1 MPEYPSTTTTTSEN
15 VVGMRR
21 KIAEIAGGTEID
33 GEMTGT
39 EEGERRGGAGR
50 DFHSEYYESVFIR
63 DEREDKYGRE
73 RHRDRDDREDR
84 YRDDR
89 YGREDRNRDE
99 RQIGTSKKPVSYF
112 DKPAE
117 PLEEKKGG
125 FSAEDKELIKAMMKK
140 EEMEVSNFD
149 ILSMCG

>member
-1 MPEYPSTTTTTSEN
+1 MGIFLVYLE
-15 VVGMRR
+15 
-21 KIAEIAGGTEID
+21 
-33 GEMTGT
+33 
-39 EEGERRGGAGR
+39 
-50 DFHSEYYESVFIR
+50 HYESTSR

-89 YGREDRNRDE
+89 YGREDRGRDE

-149 ILSMCG
+149 TLSMCG